1 MAPAPSADAHA
12 GGPPSIGLLVGQLGF
27 LFEERPELRR
37 VSSAQLAEQLNH
49 EDRYARARARY
60 PLETDEE
67 VRGHLDEFPARI
79 TVAAVDAALEQLQ
92 DDD

>member
-1 MAPAPSADAHA
+1 MSASPAAELPST
-12 GGPPSIGLLVGQLGF
+12 GLLAGQLGY

-37 VSSAQLAEQLNH
+37 ASSAQLAERLNH
-49 EDRYARARARY
+49 EDRYARARAKY

-79 TVAAVDAALEQLQ
+79 TVDAVDAALGELR
-92 DDD
+92 DDA